1 MALYFFI
8 IYGIAITI
16 AIAILT
22 WKRKKQHNSY
32 KQQIQQ
38 QKQTLY
44 NLNKQC
50 KDAENELVAIIKEQ
64 KSLTSYRDKD
74 IARYKQEIEQQQQ
87 KTKKVIQSLKQQQ
100 KNFEKISRQA
110 ADTWI
115 TNLQQQYQK
124 RQDQFDNSVNDL
136 NTRKVQY
143 EKKLD
148 QIKASLS
155 AAAAAQVRQREKE
168 EKLDFYKLHLSEQDE
183 HDIAALEDFKIHL
196 FKPDILCKLIWS
208 NYFQKQ
214 TTELCNRILGTE
226 KVCGI
231 YKITDTI
238 TKQVYIGQSVN
249 IAERL
254 KQHIKCG
261 LGIDASPT
269 NVLYKAMQH
278 DKVWN
283 FTFEL
288 VEACDKTKLNE
299 REKFWI
305 NTYNSNKVGLNSTAG
320 GS

>member
-1 MALYFFI
+1 M
-8 IYGIAITI
+8 
-16 AIAILT
+16 
-22 WKRKKQHNSY
+22 
-32 KQQIQQ
+32 
-38 QKQTLY
+38 
-44 NLNKQC
+44 
-50 KDAENELVAIIKEQ
+50 
-64 KSLTSYRDKD
+64 
-74 IARYKQEIEQQQQ
+74 
-87 KTKKVIQSLKQQQ
+87 
-100 KNFEKISRQA
+100 
-110 ADTWI
+110 
-115 TNLQQQYQK
+115 
-124 RQDQFDNSVNDL
+124 
-136 NTRKVQY
+136 
-143 EKKLD
+143 
-148 QIKASLS
+148 
-155 AAAAAQVRQREKE
+155 
-168 EKLDFYKLHLSEQDE
+168 
-183 HDIAALEDFKIHL
+183 
-196 FKPDILCKLIWS
+196 
-208 NYFQKQ
+208 
-214 TTELCNRILGTE
+214 
-226 KVCGI
+226 CGI